1 MALKI
6 RLSRKG
12 AKKNPYYR
20 LVVQDSEAARDGKF
34 VEIIGTYDPRREE
47 DKDKLVL
54 KKDRYDYWY
63 SKGARPT
70 RTISEMMK
78 RNSSMSS

>member
-12 AKKNPYYR
+12 TKKVPFYR
-20 LVVQDSEAARDGKF
+20 VVVQDSETARDGKF
-34 VEIIGTYDPRREE
+34 KEILGTYDPRKEKE
-47 DKDKLVL
+47 NEKLTI

-63 SKGARPT
+63 GKGARPT
-70 RTISEMMK
+70 KTISELI
-78 RNSSMSS
+78 RFVNS

>member
-12 AKKNPYYR
+12 SKKNPFYR
-20 LVVQDSEAARDGKF
+20 VVVQDGECARDGKF
-34 VEIIGTYDPRREE
+34 VEIIGTYDPRKEE
-47 DKDKLVL
+47 DKEKLLL

-63 SKGARPT
+63 EKGARPT
-70 RTISEMMK
+70 KTIAELVGRS
-78 RNSSMSS
+78 